1 MEYVALLIIS
11 ILGLALLVIAVVTVG
26 ANLDKNSF
34 IRKTNNPLKT
44 NNQIKIR
51 RQKQLTKEE
60 KKKLRN
66 KFRDGRPNS
75 IKPIKT
81 VQKYKYPEATR
92 RLKEESDR
100 RLKELELKKKE
111 EEDKNKIYK
120 GKRGGRYTKDT
131 TKDGR
136 PYRRYF

>member
-11 ILGLALLVIAVVTVG
+11 ILGLALLVIAVVTVA

-34 IRKTNNPLKT
+34 IRKTNNSIKT
-44 NNQIKIR
+44 NNQLKIR

-60 KKKLRN
+60 KKKLKN
-66 KFRDGRPNS
+66 EFRQGRPNS
-75 IKPIKT
+75 IQPIKT
-81 VQKYKYPEATR
+81 VQKYKYPEAT
-92 RLKEESDR
+92 K
-100 RLKELELKKKE
+100 RLKELSLKKKE
-111 EEDKNKIYK
+111 EEDKNKIFK
-120 GKRGGRYTKDT
+120 GKRGGRYTKDK

>member
-11 ILGLALLVIAVVTVG
+11 ILGLALLVIAVVTAA

-34 IRKTNNPLKT
+34 IRKT

-60 KKKLRN
+60 KKKLKN
-66 KFRDGRPNS
+66 EFRQGRPNS
-75 IKPIKT
+75 IQPIKT

-92 RLKEESDR
+92 RLKERTEKSIN
-100 RLKELELKKKE
+100 E
-111 EEDKNKIYK
+111 EPEIKT
-120 GKRGGRYTKDT
+120 GKRGGRYTEDK

-136 PYRRYF
+136 HYRRYF

>member
-11 ILGLALLVIAVVTVG
+11 ILGLALLVIAVVTVA

-34 IRKTNNPLKT
+34 IRKTNNPTKT

-51 RQKQLTKEE
+51 RQKQLSKEE

-75 IKPIKT
+75 IQPIKT
-81 VQKYKYPEATR
+81 VQKYKYPEAT
-92 RLKEESDR
+92 K
-100 RLKELELKKKE
+100 RLKELSLKKKE
-111 EEDKNKIYK
+111 EEDKNKIYE
-120 GKRGGRYTKDT
+120 GKRGGRYTKDK

>member
-11 ILGLALLVIAVVTVG
+11 ILGLALLVIAVVSVA

-34 IRKTNNPLKT
+34 IRKTNNP
-44 NNQIKIR
+44 IKIR

-75 IKPIKT
+75 IQPIKT
-81 VQKYKYPEATR
+81 VQKYKYPEATK
-92 RLKEESDR
+92 RLKERTEKSIN
-100 RLKELELKKKE
+100 E
-111 EEDKNKIYK
+111 EPEIKT
-120 GKRGGRYTKDT
+120 GKRGGRYTEDK

>member
-1 MEYVALLIIS
+1 MEYVALIIIS
-11 ILGLALLVIAVVTVG
+11 ILGLALLVIAVVTVA

-34 IRKTNNPLKT
+34 IRKTNNPIKT

-60 KKKLRN
+60 KKKLKN
-66 KFRDGRPNS
+66 EFRQGRPNS
-75 IKPIKT
+75 IQPIKT
-81 VQKYKYPEATR
+81 VQKYKYPEAT
-92 RLKEESDR
+92 K
-100 RLKELELKKKE
+100 RLKELSLKKKE

>member
-1 MEYVALLIIS
+1 MEAVAILIIS
-11 ILGLALLVIAVVTVG
+11 ILGISLLVVAVVSF
-26 ANLDKNSF
+26 ASNLDKNSF
-34 IRKTNNPLKT
+34 IRKTIKT
-44 NNQIKIR
+44 K
-51 RQKQLTKEE
+51 RQKQLTSEE
-60 KKKLRN
+60 KKKLKN
-66 KFRDGRPNS
+66 KFRQGRPNS

-92 RLKEESDR
+92 RHKERME
-100 RLKELELKKKE
+100 ELMKAEQEK
-111 EEDKNKIYK
+111 EDKNKTYK

>member
-34 IRKTNNPLKT
+34 IRKTNN
-44 NNQIKIR
+44 QIKIR

-60 KKKLRN
+60 KKKLKN
-66 KFRDGRPNS
+66 EFRQGKPNS
-75 IKPIKT
+75 IQPIKT
-81 VQKYKYPEATR
+81 VQKYKYPEAT
-92 RLKEESDR
+92 K
-100 RLKELELKKKE
+100 RLKELDLKKKE

-136 PYRRYF
+136 PSRRYF

>member
-11 ILGLALLVIAVVTVG
+11 ILGLALLVIAVVTVA

-34 IRKTNNPLKT
+34 IRKTNNPIKT

-60 KKKLRN
+60 KKKLKN
-66 KFRDGRPNS
+66 EFRQGRPNS
-75 IKPIKT
+75 IQPIKT
-81 VQKYKYPEATR
+81 VQKYKYPEAT
-92 RLKEESDR
+92 K
-100 RLKELELKKKE
+100 RLKELSLKKKE
-111 EEDKNKIYK
+111 EEDKNKIYE
-120 GKRGGRYTKDT
+120 GKRGGRYTKDK

>member
-1 MEYVALLIIS
+1 MEAAVILIIS
-11 ILGLALLVIAVVTVG
+11 VLGLILLVVAVVSV
-26 ANLDKNSF
+26 ASNLDKQNTF
-34 IRKTNNPLKT
+34 VKKTNK
-44 NNQIKIR
+44 NQIKIR

-66 KFRDGRPNS
+66 KFRQGRPNS
-75 IKPIKT
+75 IQPIKT

-92 RLKEESDR
+92 RLKELTEKSIN
-100 RLKELELKKKE
+100 E
-111 EEDKNKIYK
+111 EPEIKT
-120 GKRGGRYTKDT
+120 GKRGGRYTEDK

>member
-1 MEYVALLIIS
+1 MEAAAILIIS
-11 ILGLALLVIAVVTVG
+11 ILGLTLLVVAVVSV
-26 ANLDKNSF
+26 ASNLDKQNTF
-34 IRKTNNPLKT
+34 IRKTNK
-44 NNQIKIR
+44 NQIKIR

-60 KKKLRN
+60 KKKLKN
-66 KFRDGRPNS
+66 EFRQGKPNS
-75 IKPIKT
+75 IQPIKT
-81 VQKYKYPEATR
+81 VQKYKYPEAT
-92 RLKEESDR
+92 K
-100 RLKELELKKKE
+100 RLKELDLKKKE

>member
-11 ILGLALLVIAVVTVG
+11 TLGLALLVIAVVTVG

-60 KKKLRN
+60 KKKLKN
-66 KFRDGRPNS
+66 EFRQGRPNS
-75 IKPIKT
+75 IQPIKT
-81 VQKYKYPEATR
+81 VQKYKYPEAT
-92 RLKEESDR
+92 K
-100 RLKELELKKKE
+100 RLKELSLKKKE
-111 EEDKNKIYK
+111 EEDKNKIYE
-120 GKRGGRYTKDT
+120 GKRGGRYTKDK

>member
-1 MEYVALLIIS
+1 MEAAAILIIS
-11 ILGLALLVIAVVTVG
+11 ILGLTLLVVAVVSV
-26 ANLDKNSF
+26 ASNLDKQNTF
-34 IRKTNNPLKT
+34 IRKTNK
-44 NNQIKIR
+44 NQIKIR

-75 IKPIKT
+75 IQPIKT

-92 RLKEESDR
+92 RLKERTEKSIN
-100 RLKELELKKKE
+100 E
-111 EEDKNKIYK
+111 EPEIKT
-120 GKRGGRYTKDT
+120 GKRGGRYTEDK

>member
-11 ILGLALLVIAVVTVG
+11 ILGLALLVIAVVTVA

-34 IRKTNNPLKT
+34 IRKINNPIKT

-51 RQKQLTKEE
+51 RQKQLSKEE

-75 IKPIKT
+75 IQPIKT
-81 VQKYKYPEATR
+81 VQKYKYPEAT
-92 RLKEESDR
+92 K
-100 RLKELELKKKE
+100 RLKELSLKKKE
-111 EEDKNKIYK
+111 EEDKNKIYE
-120 GKRGGRYTKDT
+120 GKRGGRYTKDK

>member
-11 ILGLALLVIAVVTVG
+11 ILGLALLVIAVVTVA

-34 IRKTNNPLKT
+34 IRKT

-60 KKKLRN
+60 KKKLKN
-66 KFRDGRPNS
+66 EFRQGRPNS
-75 IKPIKT
+75 IQPIKT
-81 VQKYKYPEATR
+81 VQKYQYPEAT
-92 RLKEESDR
+92 K
-100 RLKELELKKKE
+100 RLKELSLKKKE

>member
-11 ILGLALLVIAVVTVG
+11 ILGLALLVVAVVSV
-26 ANLDKNSF
+26 ASNLDKQNTF
-34 IRKTNNPLKT
+34 LRKTNE
-44 NNQIKIR
+44 NQIKIR
-51 RQKQLTKEE
+51 RQKQLSKEE

-75 IKPIKT
+75 IQPIKT

-111 EEDKNKIYK
+111 EEDKNKIYE
-120 GKRGGRYTKDT
+120 GKRGGRYTKDK

>member
-11 ILGLALLVIAVVTVG
+11 ILGLALLVIAVVTVA

-34 IRKTNNPLKT
+34 IRKT

-60 KKKLRN
+60 KKKLKN
-66 KFRDGRPNS
+66 EFMQGRPNS
-75 IKPIKT
+75 IQPIKT

-92 RLKEESDR
+92 RLKERTEKSIN
-100 RLKELELKKKE
+100 E
-111 EEDKNKIYK
+111 EPEIKT
-120 GKRGGRYTKDT
+120 GKRGGRYTEDK

>member
-1 MEYVALLIIS
+1 MEAAAILIIS
-11 ILGLALLVIAVVTVG
+11 ILGLTLLVVAVVSV
-26 ANLDKNSF
+26 ASNLDKQNTF
-34 IRKTNNPLKT
+34 IRKTNK
-44 NNQIKIR
+44 NQIKIR

-75 IKPIKT
+75 IQPIKT

-92 RLKEESDR
+92 RHKER
-100 RLKELELKKKE
+100 ME
-111 EEDKNKIYK
+111 ERMKAEQEKEDKNKVYK